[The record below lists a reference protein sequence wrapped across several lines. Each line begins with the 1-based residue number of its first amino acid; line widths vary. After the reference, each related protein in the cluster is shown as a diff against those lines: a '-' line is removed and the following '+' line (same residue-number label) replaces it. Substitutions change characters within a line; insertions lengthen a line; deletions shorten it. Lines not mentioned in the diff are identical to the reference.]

1 MELKVLIIDD
11 DDIVL
16 FLHKTFAKTSGFV
29 SEPMVSRSG
38 QTAFDY
44 LKVHDDANTTFLLLL
59 DINMPRMNGWELLDA
74 INERNFSAQIFVVI
88 VTSSINIADQKKAKL
103 YNRIIDF
110 RKKPITTN
118 VLTELKQLEELKQ
131 FF

>member
-1 MELKVLIIDD
+1 
-11 DDIVL
+11 
-16 FLHKTFAKTSGFV
+16 
-29 SEPMVSRSG
+29 MVSRSG
-38 QTAFDY
+38 KTAFDY
-44 LKVHDDANTTFLLLL
+44 LNVHDDANTTFLLLL
-59 DINMPRMNGWELLDA
+59 DINMPRMNGWKLLDA

-110 RKKPITTN
+110 RIKPITTN
-118 VLTELKQLEELKQ
+118 VLTELKQLDELKQ